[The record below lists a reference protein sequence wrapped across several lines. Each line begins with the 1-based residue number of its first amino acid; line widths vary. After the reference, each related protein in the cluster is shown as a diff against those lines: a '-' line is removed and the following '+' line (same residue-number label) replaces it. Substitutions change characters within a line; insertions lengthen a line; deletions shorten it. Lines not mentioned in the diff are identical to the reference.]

1 LSKSKKFNPYRRL
14 HEESS
19 IQDVMGKMIDGYN
32 LEKGFDKLND
42 REAWKELLCSGI
54 ANYTTHIE
62 LRRDTL
68 FVALSSNVL
77 REELS
82 YGIDKIIKMLNE
94 DLGKEVVKKI
104 ILR

>member
-1 LSKSKKFNPYRRL
+1 MSKKFNPYKRL

-19 IQDVMGKMIDGYN
+19 IQDVLGKMIEGYN
-32 LEKGFDKLND
+32 LEKGFDKLNV
-42 REAWKELLCSGI
+42 REAWKKLLGPGI

-82 YGIDKIIKMLNE
+82 YGIDKIITMLNE

>member
-1 LSKSKKFNPYRRL
+1 MNNKKFNPYKRL
-14 HEESS
+14 HEGSS
-19 IQDVMGKMIDGYN
+19 VQNVLGKMIEGYN
-32 LEKGFDKLND
+32 LEKGFDKLNV
-42 REAWKELLCSGI
+42 REAWVKLLGPGVAS
-54 ANYTTHIE
+54 YTNLVE

-68 FVALSSNVL
+68 FVSLSSDVL

-82 YGIDKIIKMLNE
+82 YGIDKIICMINE

>member
-1 LSKSKKFNPYRRL
+1 MSKKFNPYKRL

-19 IQDVMGKMIDGYN
+19 IQDVLGKMIEGYN
-32 LEKGFDKLND
+32 LEKGFDKMNV
-42 REAWKELLCSGI
+42 RESWKRLLGSGI

-68 FVALSSNVL
+68 FVAISSNVL
-77 REELS
+77 RGELS
-82 YGIDKIIKMLNE
+82 YGLDKIILMLNE

>member
-1 LSKSKKFNPYRRL
+1 MNKNKFNPYKRL

-19 IQDVMGKMIDGYN
+19 VHDVLGKMIQGYN
-32 LEKGFDKLND
+32 LENGFDKLNA
-42 REAWKELLCSGI
+42 REAWIRLLGPGI
-54 ANYTTHIE
+54 ANYTRQVE
-62 LRRDTL
+62 LRKSTL
-68 FVALSSNVL
+68 FVALSSDVL

-94 DLGKEVVKKI
+94 DLGKEIVTRI

>member
-1 LSKSKKFNPYRRL
+1 MNNKKFNPYKRL

-19 IQDVMGKMIDGYN
+19 IQDVLGKMISGYN
-32 LEKGFDKLND
+32 LEKGIDKLNVP
-42 REAWKELLCSGI
+42 EAWIKLLGPGI
-54 ANYTTHIE
+54 AAYTQQVE
-62 LRRDTL
+62 LRKDTL

-82 YGIDKIIKMLNE
+82 YGLDKIIAMINE
-94 DLGKEVVKKI
+94 DLGKEIIKKI

>member
-1 LSKSKKFNPYRRL
+1 MNNKKFNPYKRL

-19 IQDVMGKMIDGYN
+19 VQNVLGKMIEGYN
-32 LEKGFDKLND
+32 LEKGFDKLNV
-42 REAWKELLCSGI
+42 REAWVKLLGPGVAS
-54 ANYTTHIE
+54 YTNLVE

-68 FVALSSNVL
+68 FVSLSSDVL

-82 YGIDKIIKMLNE
+82 YGLDKIIAMINE
-94 DLGKEVVKKI
+94 DLGKEIIKKI

>member
-1 LSKSKKFNPYRRL
+1 MNKDKFNPHKRL

-19 IQDVMGKMIDGYN
+19 VQDVLGKMIQGYK
-32 LEKGFDKLND
+32 LDKGFDRVNV
-42 REAWKELLCSGI
+42 REAWNRLLGPGI
-54 ANYTTHIE
+54 ANYTTQVE
-62 LRRDTL
+62 LRKSTL

-94 DLGKEVVKKI
+94 DLGKEVVTKI

>member
-1 LSKSKKFNPYRRL
+1 MSKKFNPYKRL

-19 IQDVMGKMIDGYN
+19 IQDVLGKMIEGYN
-32 LEKGFDKLND
+32 LEKGFDKLNVSD
-42 REAWKELLCSGI
+42 AWKKLLGPGI
-54 ANYTTHIE
+54 ANYNTQIE
-62 LRRDTL
+62 IRRDTL